1 MLFNKLTLI
10 QRVSNINASVYD
22 KWKNICWLMIVGDKC
37 MEWYV
42 GWKGE
47 DINPFPSRANPLRIE
62 GYIFVNNALF
72 TNGHNARC
80 CKLR

>member
-1 MLFNKLTLI
+1 MLFNELAFI

-42 GWKGE
+42 G
-47 DINPFPSRANPLRIE
+47 
-62 GYIFVNNALF
+62 
-72 TNGHNARC
+72 
-80 CKLR
+80 